1 MDRTSSRCPS
11 WVLHQVMFAMHLLP
25 RKSVS
30 LFRTVQCPVP
40 KSEKNYVEDLSG
52 TSDKDVIFELLSV
65 SIFC

>member
-11 WVLHQVMFAMHLLP
+11 WVLHQVMLAMHLLP

-30 LFRTVQCPVP
+30 LFRTVQGPVP